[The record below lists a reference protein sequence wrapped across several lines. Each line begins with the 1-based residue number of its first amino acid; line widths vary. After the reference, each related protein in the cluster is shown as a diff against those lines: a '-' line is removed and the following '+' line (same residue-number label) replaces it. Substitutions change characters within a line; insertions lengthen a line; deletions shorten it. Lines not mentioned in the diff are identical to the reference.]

1 MYVITL
7 QDLSYKQMH
16 ELNNKLVTFGSG
28 VSATSVD
35 DEGKSWRVSVTTG
48 DNAYTQQV
56 LNTITATLAQAVVVP
71 YYTIDQLPSDVQQRV
86 CQAAIDANIYWDTWQ
101 DERNKSFDVI
111 CDTLDLGWSVDNYDN
126 YYVESGNS
134 PDYYAKDIKGASR
147 VIAYIVNRWGDFKEP
162 MYIDKDKHSNFYKLL
177 HKKSATLPKKFMQ
190 DVMPTGYCTDYCFYE
205 AYAEFLDLARKQPD
219 TITLADFCGCLASA
233 FEKEYQADYEQA
245 TSIDYAM
252 KFLCQDNYYT
262 WQGRDI
268 TDVVNAYM
276 VAE

>member
-16 ELNNKLVTFGSG
+16 ELNNRLVTFGSG

-56 LNTITATLAQAVVVP
+56 LNAITDTLSQAVAVP
-71 YYTIDQLPSDVQQRV
+71 YYTIEQLPSDVQKEV
-86 CQAAIDANIYWDTWQ
+86 CQAAIDANIYWDVWQ
-101 DERNKSFDVI
+101 DERNKSFDII
-111 CDTLDLGWSVDNYDN
+111 CDMLDLGWSVDNYDN
-126 YYVESGNS
+126 YYVESSNS

-147 VIAYIVNRWGDFKEP
+147 AIAYIVNRWGDFKKP

-177 HKKSATLPKKFMQ
+177 HKKGAALPQKFTE
-190 DVMPTGYCTDYCFYE
+190 DAMPTGYCADYCFYE
-205 AYAEFLDLARKQPD
+205 AYARFLELARKQPD
-219 TITLADFCGCLASA
+219 TITLADFCGCLADA
-233 FEKEYQADYEQA
+233 FSKEYEADYEQA

-252 KFLCQDNYYT
+252 EFLCLEHYYT
-262 WQGRDI
+262 WQGEDI
-268 TDVVNAYM
+268 TDIVSKQLINK
-276 VAE
+276 